1 MIEKMSEWSFSVVVA
16 PTDFTN
22 MCVKIPAWM
31 PVERKGL
38 SRNFPPPPPDLNGS
52 EVSAMDILNTLL
64 GDIFLSL
71 A

>member
-22 MCVKIPAWM
+22 MCVKIQRGCLLR
-31 PVERKGL
+31 EKGYRET
-38 SRNFPPPPPDLNGS
+38 SPDLNGS